1 MNTQETNELQNELNE
16 LNDLAVDAPVTEE
29 KRDVIIEVT
38 GFTLFADVKL

>member
-1 MNTQETNELQNELNE
+1 MNTQETNELQNE